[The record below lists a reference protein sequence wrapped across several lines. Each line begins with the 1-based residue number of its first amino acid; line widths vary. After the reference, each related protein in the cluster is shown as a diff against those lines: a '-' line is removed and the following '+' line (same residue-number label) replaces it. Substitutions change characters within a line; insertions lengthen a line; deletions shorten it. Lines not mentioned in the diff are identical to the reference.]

1 VTTLLLVRH
10 AAHDWLGRGIPG
22 RLPGVVL
29 NGEGQ
34 LQARDLSMHIGARVD
49 AIYSSPQ
56 QRARETAAP
65 LAERLELPVVIA
77 PEFDEVDFG
86 EWTGWTFERLRG
98 EGERWREWCEH
109 KSVASPPGGESL
121 AMVTLRALSGA
132 QRLARLHPEQS
143 VLVVSHGDVI
153 KALIAS
159 CLALSLDHL
168 ERFDVAPASLSAVA
182 RTQDA
187 WRVMC
192 VNASP
197 TGPSPLR

>member
-1 VTTLLLVRH
+1 VTTLLLIRH

-34 LQARDLSMHIGARVD
+34 LQARDLALWLRAPVD
-49 AIYSSPQ
+49 AIYCSPQ
-56 QRARETAAP
+56 ERARETAAP

-86 EWTGWTFERLRG
+86 EWTGWTFDRLR
-98 EGERWREWCEH
+98 EQGERWREWVER
-109 KSVASPPGGESL
+109 KSVAAPPGGESL
-121 AMVTLRALSGA
+121 AAVAQRAVAGA
-132 QRLARLHPEQS
+132 ERLARLHPRT

-153 KALIAS
+153 KALVAT
-159 CLALSLDHL
+159 CLGLSLDHL
-168 ERFDVAPASLSAVA
+168 ERFDVAPVSLSTLS
-182 RTQDA
+182 RTGNA
-187 WRVMC
+187 WRLLC
-192 VNASP
+192 LNASP

>member
-22 RLPGVVL
+22 RLPGVML

-34 LQARDLSMHIGARVD
+34 LQAHDLALRLAARVD

-56 QRARETAAP
+56 ERARETAAP
-65 LAERLELPVVIA
+65 LAERLDLAVVIA
-77 PEFDEVDFG
+77 PEFDEIDFG
-86 EWTGWTFERLRG
+86 DWTGWSFERLRQQ
-98 EGERWREWCEH
+98 GERWREWVER
-109 KSVASPPGGESL
+109 KSVAAAPGGESL
-121 AMVTLRALSGA
+121 AAVTQRALAGA
-132 QRLARLHPEQS
+132 ERLARLHPDQS

-153 KALIAS
+153 KALVAS
-159 CLALSLDHL
+159 CLGLSLDHL
-168 ERFDVAPASLSAVA
+168 ERFEVAPASVCALS
-182 RTQDA
+182 RTHEA
-187 WRVMC
+187 WRVLC

>member
-1 VTTLLLVRH
+1 LLLVRH

-34 LQARDLSMHIGARVD
+34 MQARDLALRLGAHVD

-86 EWTGWTFERLRG
+86 EWTGWSFERLRG
-98 EGERWREWCEH
+98 QGELWREWCDR
-109 KSVASPPGGESL
+109 KSIAGPPGGESL
-121 AMVTLRALSGA
+121 TAVTQRALDGA
-132 QRLARLHPEQS
+132 KRLARSHPDQS

-153 KALIAS
+153 KALIAY
-159 CLALSLDHL
+159 CLGLSLDYL
-168 ERFDVAPASLSAVA
+168 ERFDVAPASLSALS
-182 RTQDA
+182 RTQDG
-187 WRVMC
+187 WQVMC